1 MMYFD
6 DSLQQLQNAV
16 ARQKQLTAFVRE
28 LKNQRRTLREQ
39 VEELLVILHKEQ
51 LDVDRLEKLT
61 PAALIARIRG
71 TRERQLEQEQLELCA
86 ASAKYTAAAKELKTV
101 EQTLAEYE
109 QELISL
115 EGCRQRYETALAE
128 RARAIK
134 FSALAGDVL
143 GIEKAIGELKK
154 QIQELDEAISA
165 GNAALAAC
173 DQVQKDLGRAAG
185 WSTWDV
191 FGGSVIADMGK
202 YCALDDAQSSG
213 QWLQAALRRFKTEVA
228 DVDIPGYTGPYIDSS
243 TKAADYFF
251 NSLFFDLSV
260 HVQIQ
265 GSVSEADVIRRQ
277 VLGARSKLEQ
287 MKADAEEEMRQLKS
301 QLSQLLIHAKGKE

>member
-6 DSLQQLQNAV
+6 ESLQELQKQV
-16 ARQKQLTAFVRE
+16 ARKKQLTAFVRE
-28 LKNQRRTLREQ
+28 LRIQQRTLREQ
-39 VEELLVILHKEQ
+39 AEELLVILHKEQ
-51 LDVDRLEKLT
+51 LDVDRLEKMT

-86 ASAKYTAAAKELKTV
+86 ASAKYTAAVKELKTV
-101 EQTLAEYE
+101 EQTLADYE
-109 QELISL
+109 QELVSL
-115 EGCRQRYETALAE
+115 EGCQQRYEKALADRT
-128 RARAIK
+128 RALK

-143 GIEKAIGELKK
+143 GIEKAICEQKK

-228 DVDIPGYTGPYIDSS
+228 DVDIPGYTGPHIDNS

-260 HVQIQ
+260 HEQIH
-265 GSVSEADVIRRQ
+265 GSESEADAIRRQ

-287 MKADAEEEMRQLKS
+287 MKNDAEQEMKQLKS
-301 QLSQLLIHAKGKE
+301 ELSRLLLDAEGKE